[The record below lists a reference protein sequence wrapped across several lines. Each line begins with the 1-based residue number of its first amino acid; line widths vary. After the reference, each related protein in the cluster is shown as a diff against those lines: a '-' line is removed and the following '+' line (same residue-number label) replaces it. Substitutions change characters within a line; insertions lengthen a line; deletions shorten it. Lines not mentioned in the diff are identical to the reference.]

1 MSKENP
7 DTRTFPEIEEDNRTI
22 SRTLGE
28 VQIYLGSKQKEY
40 AEKEH
45 ALRVAMAKSRVALSS
60 VKNPDTGKNYTE
72 QQKEDEAL
80 IDNEELSLACAILE
94 AVIDVGKG
102 KMSVLRTQAELVRSE
117 QASARV
123 GYEIERTSRG

>member
-7 DTRTFPEIEEDNRTI
+7 DTRTFPEIEADNRRI
-22 SRTLGE
+22 SIELGRVQLYLGE
-28 VQIYLGSKQKEY
+28 LQKEY
-40 AEKEH
+40 AEKNH

-80 IDNEELSLACAILE
+80 IDNEALSLECAVLE
-94 AVIDVGKG
+94 ATIEVGKS
-102 KMSVLRTQAELVRSE
+102 KLSILRTQSELVRSE

-123 GYEIERTSRG
+123 GYEIERGQRE

>member
-7 DTRTFPEIEEDNRTI
+7 DTRTFPEIEADNRAI
-22 SRTLGE
+22 SVELGRVQVYLGE
-28 VQIYLGSKQKEY
+28 KQKEY

-45 ALRVAMAKSRVALSS
+45 TLKVAMAKSRVALSS

-80 IDNEELSLACAILE
+80 IDNEQLSFAVAVLG
-94 AVIDVGKG
+94 AVIEVGKG
-102 KMSVLRTQAELVRSE
+102 KLSVLRTQAELVRSE

-123 GYEIERTSRG
+123 GYELERTGTR

>member
-1 MSKENP
+1 VSKENP
-7 DTRTFPEIEEDNRTI
+7 DTRTFPEIEEDNRII

-28 VQIYLGSKQKEY
+28 VQVYLGAKQKEY